1 MSQLTLA
8 QVFNIQNLETIIQ
21 TEVKSE
27 LDKYCILT
35 YIYIYIE
42 SRKKGLMTPSVRQ
55 QWKHRH
61 REQAYGQGWGRG
73 GGEGD
78 EWTEEHGSIYTNIR
92 TIDSQWEFAV

>member
-1 MSQLTLA
+1 
-8 QVFNIQNLETIIQ
+8 
-21 TEVKSE
+21 
-27 LDKYCILT
+27 
-35 YIYIYIE
+35 
-42 SRKKGLMTPSVRQ
+42 MTPSVGQ

-92 TIDSQWEFAV
+92 TIDSQWESAV